1 MESRIFTDFSKKE
14 IDFFI
19 ENTKFTSFDAD
30 TIIFHENDNA
40 IEMYLIKSDKVKV
53 FINRK
58 QKDIELA
65 TLSNGDFFGEMAI
78 LRQNTRSASIK
89 TIEKTEIYIID
100 TNTIASIIEKDSIL
114 AAKFFFNLAEVLAE
128 RLASTD
134 KEVENWYLINDAL
147 VKNEQFRKMYFRTH
161 KE

>member
-1 MESRIFTDFSKKE
+1 MKSRIFTDFSKKE

-19 ENTKFTSFDAD
+19 ENTKTASFDANI
-30 TIIFHENDNA
+30 IIFHENDNA
-40 IEMYLIKSDKVKV
+40 NEMYLIKSGRVKV

-58 QKDIELA
+58 GKDIELA
-65 TLSNGDFFGEMAI
+65 SLSNGDFFGEMAI

-89 TIEKTEIYIID
+89 TVEKTEIYIID
-100 TNTIASIIEKDSIL
+100 TNTIATIIEKDSIL